1 MKFLAKLE
9 VKVLKAQFR
18 IQGFELGL
26 LQIIYLKWGTEFS
39 TKNDYFSILTWTW
52 VVFIMGC
59 HNYPYWS
66 IFYIFKLINIDV
78 SKLFECH

>member
-39 TKNDYFSILTWTW
+39 TKKWLFFNFDMNLGGLNDGLS
-52 VVFIMGC
+52 
-59 HNYPYWS
+59 
-66 IFYIFKLINIDV
+66 
-78 SKLFECH
+78 